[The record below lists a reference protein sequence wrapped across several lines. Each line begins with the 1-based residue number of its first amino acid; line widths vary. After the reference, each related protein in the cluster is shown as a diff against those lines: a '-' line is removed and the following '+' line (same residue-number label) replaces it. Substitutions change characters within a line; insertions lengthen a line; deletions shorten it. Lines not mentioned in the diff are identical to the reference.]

1 MGGSRIVSA
10 QVILRPASGRSA
22 REGTIT
28 AATIGEYLPDPEK
41 GRQIRDFFRE
51 LGFDTGE
58 IVGTSFA
65 ITATMGIFEKVF
77 DTKLGSRNTGA
88 AGGYEPPLD
97 ALENTIA
104 ESVEAVTFT
113 PPPDFGP
120 TDY

>member
-1 MGGSRIVSA
+1 MGDSRIVSA
-10 QVILRPASGRSA
+10 QVILRPASGRTA

-28 AATIGEYLPDPEK
+28 AATISGYLPDPEK
-41 GRQIRDFFRE
+41 AEHIRRLFQE

-65 ITATMGIFEKVF
+65 ITAPVARFEKVF
-77 DTKLGSRNTGA
+77 DTKLGPKNIRA
-88 AGGYEPPLD
+88 EGGYELPLD
-97 ALENTIA
+97 ALENTITGA
-104 ESVEAVTFT
+104 VEAITFT